1 MVTEEE
7 KENII
12 KDYDDEIER
21 EKIIEDH
28 KKVLKEKEDIA
39 KMVTEDHRVIANK
52 IAGNKRKIFIY
63 LSLAL
68 IFISIGMYNKNS
80 IWYIL
85 AVVLIIL
92 VLFRKFYE
100 RLLLKWHIK

>member
-28 KKVLKEKEDIA
+28 KKVLKKKEDIA
-39 KMVTEDHRVIANK
+39 KMVTEDYRAKVEDHRVIANK
-52 IAGNKRKIFIY
+52 IAGNRKYGQQEDF
-63 LSLAL
+63 
-68 IFISIGMYNKNS
+68 F
-80 IWYIL
+80 
-85 AVVLIIL
+85 
-92 VLFRKFYE
+92 
-100 RLLLKWHIK
+100 